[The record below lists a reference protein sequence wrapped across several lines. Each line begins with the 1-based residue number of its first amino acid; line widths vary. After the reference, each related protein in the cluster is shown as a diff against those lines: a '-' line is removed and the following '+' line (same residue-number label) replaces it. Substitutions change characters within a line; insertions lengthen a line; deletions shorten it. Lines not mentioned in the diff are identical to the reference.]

1 MKGAKELTAQ
11 KEFRDKANSVD
22 GSKLTGANNL
32 DSRILKE
39 NIHYQIFRAE
49 ELKEAN
55 WNPLIYMQSLA
66 NSLYLL
72 IARDFALI
80 RQPSGKICA

>member
-1 MKGAKELTAQ
+1 LKGGKRAD
-11 KEFRDKANSVD
+11 R
-22 GSKLTGANNL
+22 
-32 DSRILKE
+32 
-39 NIHYQIFRAE
+39 FRAE

-80 RQPSGKICA
+80 RQPTGKICA